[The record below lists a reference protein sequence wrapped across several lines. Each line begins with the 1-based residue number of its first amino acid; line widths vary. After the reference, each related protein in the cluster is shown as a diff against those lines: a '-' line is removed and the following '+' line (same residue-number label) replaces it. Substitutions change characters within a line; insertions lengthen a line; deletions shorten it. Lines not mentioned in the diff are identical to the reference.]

1 MMIIMRLLLGVSPTI
16 VDNDESTNIRQQR
29 QARRQQQ
36 MAQMQMA
43 QSAIDG
49 AKTLSDTNLDNDSA
63 LSAMAGGGA
72 Q

>member
-1 MMIIMRLLLGVSPTI
+1 
-16 VDNDESTNIRQQR
+16 
-29 QARRQQQ
+29 

-63 LSAMAGGGA
+63 SMAGGGA

>member
-1 MMIIMRLLLGVSPTI
+1 
-16 VDNDESTNIRQQR
+16 
-29 QARRQQQ
+29 